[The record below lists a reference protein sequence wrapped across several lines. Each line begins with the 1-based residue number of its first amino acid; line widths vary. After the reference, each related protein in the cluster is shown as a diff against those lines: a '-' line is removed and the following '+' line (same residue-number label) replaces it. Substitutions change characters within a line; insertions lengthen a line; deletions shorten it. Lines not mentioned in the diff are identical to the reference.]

1 MSSARLALAPAALA
15 AGAGVVALIPE
26 GARVDPLEVAATL
39 ALGWSFTGAGLVAW
53 HQRPENR
60 IGRVMVLTGLGWF
73 AGRLIW
79 SHEPA
84 LFTLGT
90 LFESAYLLGFGYVLL
105 AFPSGR
111 LHTTLER
118 GILALAVVVVGPL
131 QPAWM
136 LFGLGDAGSCV
147 CPDNLLQVALVPDLS
162 LAIVRV

>member
-26 GARVDPLEVAATL
+26 GARVDPVEVAATL
-39 ALGWSFTGAGLVAW
+39 ALGWSFVGAGLIAW

-60 IGRVMVLTGLGWF
+60 IGRVMVLTGFAWF

-84 LFTLGT
+84 LYTLGN
-90 LFESAYLLGFGYVLL
+90 LLESAYLLGFGYVLL

-111 LHTTLER
+111 LESGVER
-118 GILALAVVVVGPL
+118 GILALAVLVLGPL
-131 QPAWM
+131 QVGWM
-136 LFGLGDAGSCV
+136 LFGLGDAAGCL
-147 CPDNLLQVALVPDLS
+147 CPDNLLE
-162 LAIVRV
+162 IT